1 MIEQLAR
8 GSRIRSNVQMPEE
21 VYGIPLEREIVVK
34 GIDIDDETKARLTEL
49 LRQKFKEEIVE
60 TQNASMNY
68 SKLLKMSLDFN

>member
-1 MIEQLAR
+1 
-8 GSRIRSNVQMPEE
+8 MPEE